1 VIRGGIVAV
10 PAGQRNAGRAL
21 GMSPAQVMIYIVVP
35 QALRIIMPAL
45 GNSVNGMLK
54 TTAITSV
61 ISVEELLRR
70 TELLMQDRFMVL
82 ELFAVAAIYYLLM
95 TSAWTVVQQR
105 IEARFGRAQRMI
117 AISDAH

>member
-1 VIRGGIVAV
+1 M
-10 PAGQRNAGRAL
+10 L
-21 GMSPAQVMIYIVVP
+21 YIVLP
-35 QALRIIMPAL
+35 QAFRIIMPAL

-70 TELLMQDRFMVL
+70 TELLMQDRFLVL

-95 TSAWTVVQQR
+95 TSAWTVLQHR